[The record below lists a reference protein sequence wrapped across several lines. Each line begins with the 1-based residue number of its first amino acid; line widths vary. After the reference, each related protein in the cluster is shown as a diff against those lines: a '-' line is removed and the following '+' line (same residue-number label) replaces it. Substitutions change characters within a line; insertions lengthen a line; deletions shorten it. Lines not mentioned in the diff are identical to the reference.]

1 MGWLASV
8 LSIINQKLDSVLTF
22 LRSIQHT
29 EAIQKTQLDLLLQ
42 NQAAD
47 HILIVQNNALT
58 VANNELLTQIAKELT
73 PPLPTKVK
81 ATITLDQLQGE
92 DDMARKAAKAGA
104 DLVVNEVT
112 GTFTVTLTF
121 EDADDASVPTP
132 AGLSASYQS
141 SDASPGPSIFNLTP
155 SADTSSCAGAVNQ
168 TQAKALNDAGTP
180 LPTGLIISGTVTWTG
195 LASPIPF
202 TASPALDV
210 AAGAAG
216 QVVAVASEP

>member
-1 MGWLASV
+1 MGWLASA
-8 LSIINQKLDSVLTF
+8 LSIIDKKLDSILKF
-22 LRSIQHT
+22 LYQNQRNEQTLNS
-29 EAIQKTQLDLLLQ
+29 KLDQLLE

-47 HILIVQNNALT
+47 HLLI
-58 VANNELLTQIAKELT
+58 TQIVKELV

-92 DDMARKAAKAGA
+92 DDMAKRAAKAGA

-121 EDADDASVPTP
+121 EDADDAAVPTP
-132 AGLSASYQS
+132 AGLSASYAA
-141 SDASPGPSIFNLTP
+141 SDGAPGTSITTLTP

-168 TQAKALNDAGTP
+168 TVAKALNDAGTP
-180 LPTGLIISGTVTWTG
+180 LPTGVQITGTVTWTG
-195 LASPIPF
+195 LATPISF
-202 TASPALDV
+202 TASPALDFV
-210 AAGAAG
+210 AGAAG